1 MGTTE
6 AAEPS
11 SQEDEPS
18 SREKKY
24 LTVRQAAFI
33 SSVALLAD

>member
-1 MGTTE
+1 MDITE

-11 SQEDEPS
+11 SPEGEPS

-33 SSVALLAD
+33 SSVALLAH